1 VGLFGSDRGF
11 DRVEIGSGLEKR
23 RLTRA
28 EFEALPLDQR
38 IRAILGKQLKFY
50 RGDREIPIKEALEGG

>member
-1 VGLFGSDRGF
+1 MATSY
-11 DRVEIGSGLEKR
+11 DRVEMPAPNGVGLPR

-38 IRAILGKQLKFY
+38 VRAILGKQLKFY
-50 RGDREIPIKEALEGG
+50 RGKQEVSIREALGD

>member
-1 VGLFGSDRGF
+1 MLQPNGGLP
-11 DRVEIGSGLEKR
+11 R

-38 IRAILGKQLKFY
+38 VRAILSKQLKFY
-50 RGDREIPIKEALEGG
+50 LGNKEVPIREALES